1 MFCVFIAVDPLGA
14 AGVDVVEAWELLLVD
29 VLGLG
34 DVELVEVDLGVLE
47 LLLAGNVVGFS
58 CELFSVVALVVEV
71 GALPDFSED
80 AGVVVAIGVVVS
92 EITGKDVVAEDVLE
106 EIVDARGVLN
116 PWVGLAG
123 EIIGVGK
130 DFGAAG
136 RAVGVEGMVVP
147 GKVDALVKFI
157 APGKIGV
164 LVVLLLGSIGVVERD
179 VMPVVVALG
188 KAKGLLLVLV
198 KFGKPVAAGGVGVA
212 DDPGKVD
219 TLAKLVVL
227 GKADTPEVAE
237 EIVDD
242 EDNPGIEIVEA
253 PKLLVPEPNELLA
266 LKPLLE
272 LPKLLV
278 ELAELLEPKLPLDP
292 NPLFDPDE
300 LLVKDGGEYED
311 GDELANDFFELE
323 IDGALVAVNGFDGA
337 ENILGVKDGWKVLL
351 DVGIVSIGVELF
363 GEKSI
368 ALEDWTDACC
378 IGFGLDCIGFLLKD
392 WVFFSEVLIGVSWR
406 FDFGSNTSWAWDSKV
421 CNSSSRFWT
430 ACSNWSFGRFFS
442 IAWLCNNV
450 NSFCKIWMSC
460 KISETERLS
469 FFASNGA

>member
-1 MFCVFIAVDPLGA
+1 
-14 AGVDVVEAWELLLVD
+14 
-29 VLGLG
+29 
-34 DVELVEVDLGVLE
+34 
-47 LLLAGNVVGFS
+47 
-58 CELFSVVALVVEV
+58 
-71 GALPDFSED
+71 
-80 AGVVVAIGVVVS
+80 
-92 EITGKDVVAEDVLE
+92 
-106 EIVDARGVLN
+106 
-116 PWVGLAG
+116 
-123 EIIGVGK
+123 
-130 DFGAAG
+130 
-136 RAVGVEGMVVP
+136 MVVP

-337 ENILGVKDGWKVLL
+337 ENILGVKDG
-351 DVGIVSIGVELF
+351 
-363 GEKSI
+363 
-368 ALEDWTDACC
+368 
-378 IGFGLDCIGFLLKD
+378 
-392 WVFFSEVLIGVSWR
+392 
-406 FDFGSNTSWAWDSKV
+406 
-421 CNSSSRFWT
+421 
-430 ACSNWSFGRFFS
+430 
-442 IAWLCNNV
+442 
-450 NSFCKIWMSC
+450 
-460 KISETERLS
+460 
-469 FFASNGA
+469 